1 MTIAPCAG
9 CGLNIEG
16 GTEGC
21 QHLFEELV
29 GRDFSD
35 VRYGRLH
42 GMLVDTYCLQHPDR
56 YCVSG
61 KSLAAH
67 LCGLCWMIER
77 GGNRGQPY
85 EILRRWLDGPKKLDK
100 PALPSFRGTV
110 TIASVQGTTPESHK
124 SALEAWAND
133 VWAAYAPLHAQGRTW
148 LDAAIAARGT

>member
-1 MTIAPCAG
+1 MTVARCAG

-21 QHLFEELV
+21 QRLFEELV

-67 LCGLCWMIER
+67 LCGLCLIMER
-77 GGNRGQPY
+77 GGSRAQPH
-85 EILRRWLDGPKKLDK
+85 EPLRRWLDGPKKLDK
-100 PALPSFRGTV
+100 PRLPARRGSI
-110 TIASVQGTTPESHK
+110 TIAAIRDADGPEAHAV
-124 SALEAWAND
+124 ALDRWAKD
-133 VWAAYAPLHAQGRTW
+133 VWAAYSTVHEQARTW
-148 LDAAIAARGT
+148 LDAATSGH